1 MMLSRFLL
9 LPSLLLALGCTKEE
23 PIPAFRAEGTVS
35 FFQADSTHILDVTVE
50 IADTPEARAQGLMH
64 RESLPED
71 SGMLFVYPDAAP
83 RGFWM
88 KDTPLSLDMI
98 FVDSN
103 GEILNIVRATQP
115 FSTERSFSA
124 APARYVVEVMAGYTA
139 ERGIDS
145 TAFIQ
150 WKRFD

>member
-1 MMLSRFLL
+1 MRLL
-9 LPSLLLALGCTKEE
+9 LFSLVALPLLLGCESEDT
-23 PIPAFRAEGTVS
+23 IPAFRADGTVS
-35 FFQADSTHILDVTVE
+35 FFHADSTHFLDVTVE
-50 IADTPEARAQGLMH
+50 ISDTPAARAQGLMH
-64 RESLPED
+64 RLTLPEN
-71 SGMLFVYPDAAP
+71 SGMLFVYPEAAQ

-103 GEILNIVRATQP
+103 GQILNIVHSTRP
-115 FSTERSFSA
+115 FSTERSFSV
-124 APARYVVEVMAGYTA
+124 APAQYVVEVIAGFTK
-139 ERGIDS
+139 EQGIDS